1 MYNGSFD
8 LSNESKPIR
17 DIAYDR
23 LKHAIITGELP
34 AGSRIVETTYAEQ
47 LHISRTPLREALSA
61 FVDKTQEH
69 VTGTVRLKLYKG
81 NMINAGIT
89 SPYSLYSENLVTFG
103 ESDFNQAEAEG
114 FINIWGLPTK
124 VQALREQG
132 KL

>member
-61 FVDKTQEH
+61 
-69 VTGTVRLKLYKG
+69 TGWW
-81 NMINAGIT
+81 NMCCAAAWWCALSRSTISRRF
-89 SPYSLYSENLVTFG
+89 SPSAT
-103 ESDFNQAEAEG
+103 
-114 FINIWGLPTK
+114 P
-124 VQALREQG
+124 
-132 KL
+132 

>member
-47 LHISRTPLREALSA
+47 LHISRTPLREALRKAQQSDGPVLIDCQIDKDERVLPMIPA
-61 FVDKTQEH
+61 GGTIDDLVVD
-69 VTGTVRLKLYKG
+69 
-81 NMINAGIT
+81 
-89 SPYSLYSENLVTFG
+89 
-103 ESDFNQAEAEG
+103 
-114 FINIWGLPTK
+114 
-124 VQALREQG
+124 
-132 KL
+132 